1 MNEKRHM
8 AILVITAGVLVM
20 IYKIG
25 KEVVIFPTKVDDIE
39 TLLLAETV
47 PSAAAIHF
55 KTEI

>member
-1 MNEKRHM
+1 M